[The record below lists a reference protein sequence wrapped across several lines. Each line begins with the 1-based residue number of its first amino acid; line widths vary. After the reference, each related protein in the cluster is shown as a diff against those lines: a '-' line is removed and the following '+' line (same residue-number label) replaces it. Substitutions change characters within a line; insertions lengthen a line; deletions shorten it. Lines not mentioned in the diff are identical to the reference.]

1 MSQVREFKTESKQL
15 LNLMINSI
23 YTHKEIFLRE
33 LISNASDAIDKYK
46 FLSMQDDALKLESDY
61 QILISINKEE
71 RTLGIKDNGIGM
83 TEEELVEN
91 LGTIAQSGTKSF
103 LERLKTNNTNND
115 NITLDVIGQFGV
127 GFYSAFMVAKKVV
140 VRTKSPYSDKAYIW
154 ESTGE
159 DTYTIQETTKED
171 HGTEVILYLRDN
183 TEEEN
188 YDEFLEEYRIKNLV
202 KKYSD
207 YVHYPI
213 CMYVSKQVPK
223 EDNKDEY
230 ETVLELE
237 QLNSMTPIWKKSKA
251 EITEEELK
259 QFYRYQFRDYEDP
272 LKAFHMNVEGLLN
285 YNALIF
291 IPKIAPFD
299 LYSEKYEKGLQLY
312 SRGVFI
318 QDKCKELVPDY
329 LRFIKGLVDSPDLPL
344 NISRE
349 ILQHN
354 RHISK
359 IANNLE
365 KKIKNELEKM
375 LANER
380 EQYIEF
386 FKTYGV
392 HLKFGIYDNFGEKKD
407 FLKDLL
413 IYVSSKNKEY
423 VTLKEYV
430 ERMKPDQEF
439 IYYATGSSI
448 EQIEKLPQMEL
459 LRDKEI
465 EVLYLTDDIDEFTIK
480 VLMNYDNKQF
490 KNITQGDLNLESLEE
505 KRELKKKEKTYKKL
519 LEAIKENLKDKVS
532 DVKLSSRLKDSAVCL
547 VSSDDI
553 SFEMERVLQHM
564 PGGNLGIK
572 ATRILEINPNH
583 KLIQALE
590 AIYEKNQDD
599 IKDYAELLYDQAL
612 LVAGF
617 TLEDPMDFAKKLN
630 NLMIKTVDFTYSY
643 NETKDQEN

>member
-230 ETVLELE
+230 KTVLELE

>member
-430 ERMKPDQEF
+430 ERMKPDQDF

>member
-171 HGTEVILYLRDN
+171 HGTEVILFLRDN

-617 TLEDPMDFAKKLN
+617 ALEDPMDFAKKLN

>member
-159 DTYTIQETTKED
+159 DTYAIQETTKED

-430 ERMKPDQEF
+430 ERMKPDQDF

>member
-1 MSQVREFKTESKQL
+1 MSQIREFKTESKQL

-46 FLSMQDDALKLESDY
+46 FLSMQDELLKLESDY
-61 QILISINKEE
+61 QILITINKDE
-71 RTLGIKDNGIGM
+71 RSLSIKDNGIGM
-83 TEEELVEN
+83 TEEELIEN
-91 LGTIAQSGTKSF
+91 LGTIAQSGTKTF
-103 LERLKTNNTNND
+103 LERLKANNPNND
-115 NITLDVIGQFGV
+115 NITIDVIGQFGV
-127 GFYSAFMVAKKVV
+127 GFYSAFMVAQRVV
-140 VRTKSPYSDKAYIW
+140 VKTKSPYSDKAYLW

-159 DTYTIQETTKED
+159 DTYTIEETTKED

-183 TEEEN
+183 TDEEN
-188 YDEFLEEYRIKNLV
+188 YDEFLDEYRIKSLV

-213 CMYVSKQVPK
+213 CMYVKKRVPK
-223 EDNKDEY
+223 EDNKEEY
-230 ETVLELE
+230 EEVQELE
-237 QLNSMTPIWKKSKA
+237 QLNSMTPIWKKSKN
-251 EITEEELK
+251 EITDEELNK
-259 QFYRYQFRDYEDP
+259 FYRYQFRDFEDP

-312 SRGVFI
+312 SRGIFI

-329 LRFIKGLVDSPDLPL
+329 LRFIKGLVDSPDFPL

-354 RHISK
+354 RQIAK
-359 IANNLE
+359 IASNLE

-380 EQYIEF
+380 DKYIEF

-392 HLKFGIYDNFGEKKD
+392 HIKYGIYDNFGEKKD

-430 ERMKPDQEF
+430 ERMKPDQEY
-439 IYYATGSSI
+439 IYYATGANI
-448 EQIEKLPQMEL
+448 DQIEKLPQMEL
-459 LRDKEI
+459 LRDKDI
-465 EVLYLTDDIDEFTIK
+465 EVLYFTDDIDEFAIK
-480 VLMNYDNKQF
+480 VLMNYEGKAF

-519 LEAIKENLKDKVS
+519 LDALKDSLKEKVS

-547 VSSDDI
+547 VSNDDL
-553 SFEMERVLQHM
+553 SFEMERVLQNM
-564 PGGNLGIK
+564 PGGNLGVK

-583 KLIQALE
+583 KLIQALDT
-590 AIYEKNQDD
+590 IYEQNQDD

-617 TLEDPMDFAKKLN
+617 TLDDPTSFAKRLN
-630 NLMIKTVDFTYSY
+630 ELMIKTANINNHD
-643 NETKDQEN
+643 NKTKDQEN

>member
-159 DTYTIQETTKED
+159 DTYAIQETTKED